1 MKVGR
6 LVRHFLRKICQLFPI
21 LGPVAGLADPGA
33 SLLEL
38 QEPSTCFAGAC
49 PRDGSVEAT
58 HPTPALFYPCWEPPV
73 PSWARWPRATLP
85 SEWRRELEGLPRG
98 WVEKKAVLTL
108 GGGQAIR
115 NGLWP
120 PELGGRQRD
129 RAEHQHPGPSR
140 VWLICSSGVN
150 ALLLK
155 PSFPQPLLGHSLE
168 PAQLPTFLASD
179 RLCGG
184 YDLALLDSLW
194 SWLCWQQKAVRDMLY
209 PPSLKDVQHPWS

>member
-6 LVRHFLRKICQLFPI
+6 LVRRFLRKICQLFPI
-21 LGPVAGLADPGA
+21 LGSVAGLAAPGA
-33 SLLEL
+33 SLPEL

-85 SEWRRELEGLPRG
+85 SEWRREPEGLPRG
-98 WVEKKAVLTL
+98 WVEKKEVLTL
-108 GGGQAIR
+108 GRGQAIR

-129 RAEHQHPGPSR
+129 GAPASWTLPS
-140 VWLICSSGVN
+140 VAYL
-150 ALLLK
+150 
-155 PSFPQPLLGHSLE
+155 
-168 PAQLPTFLASD
+168 QL
-179 RLCGG
+179 RC
-184 YDLALLDSLW
+184 
-194 SWLCWQQKAVRDMLY
+194 
-209 PPSLKDVQHPWS
+209 